1 MKAKTLRWKTIPQHA
16 VENTIWS
23 KASAQDSANAAAL
36 LGIVDKSQLEELFT
50 ETETAAAQK
59 KAANSLKKKE
69 SDKHASVLDNS
80 RARNIEI
87 LLRAVKVAP
96 LDIAKAIGGLDVD
109 GGSAKGLDYDAL
121 TALRKQWPTAEEANA
136 VRGKIEKEER
146 ALKAAEKKKA
156 AAAAAPTSLAE
167 LIVSASSKPEEDS
180 KSTKTKD
187 AAAVAQMKLTIAEQ
201 FVLNLAAC
209 PQVPRLSAKLSL
221 GIFKAE
227 FPSKASRVDDW
238 IQTVTSAC
246 AQVRGSSRFGT
257 MLQVV
262 LALGNTLNALGTGK
276 ATAGFRLSSLT
287 ILANTKSFDDSTSL
301 LQILVS
307 RLEEKQPE
315 LLDVSQDMPDIEA
328 ASSLSLGDI
337 VEEVKQL
344 ASGGV
349 GVHRELRAVE
359 TEVAAAHRAPLSA
372 EDLRRIE
379 VERSTVVDAEKENN
393 APGGDEPAEQQA
405 AKVAA
410 TDDDDA
416 KDVTSEKQEVWGP
429 GLDVG
434 LAKGFRDK
442 LQTFRTDVSDAI
454 ARQEIAATEMEAAF
468 STLKAFYG
476 EDPSCTLREFFGA
489 LTAFF
494 GLLAKTRA
502 EMADKKER
510 LARKAAAAVA
520 AEAAKV
526 AKEAKAAEAAAAEAR
541 GETAVPKR
549 LSQREELERKGS
561 QSAQAKLGNDLA
573 AALGKLRGIITQDAP
588 DSPQR
593 SWGAASPGSA
603 VLSRTS
609 SAGSIGGTPPLSSG
623 KNGSKFSI
631 LSDSIDAVADGGDV
645 LSEPI
650 IPMRLEFDDAQ
661 ELKTITK
668 TPSVGENSVGGIT
681 PIGSAIN
688 PSPRHRLSS
697 AKSGGD
703 DDSPAVFR
711 TPLKTLSKTVSDQ
724 LAAQKREE
732 AVACGGLLQ
741 RVVSVQLQ
749 GAPVAMPVVPDT
761 V

>member
-1 MKAKTLRWKTIPQHA
+1 MPRVKAKTLRWKTIPQHA

-23 KASAQDSANAAAL
+23 KASAQESANAAAI

-96 LDIAKAIGGLDVD
+96 LDIAKAIGGLNVD

-121 TALRKQWPTAEEANA
+121 TALRKQWPTPEEANA
-136 VRGKIEKEER
+136 VQGKIEKEER

-167 LIVSASSKPEEDS
+167 LIVRASSKPEEAD
-180 KSTKTKD
+180 KSTKKTED
-187 AAAVAQMKLTIAEQ
+187 PAAVEKMKLTIAEQ
-201 FVLNLAAC
+201 FVHYLAAC

-227 FPSKASRVDDW
+227 FPSKASRVDGW

-257 MLQVV
+257 LLQVV

-315 LLDVSQDMPDIEA
+315 LLDVSQDMPEIEA
-328 ASSLSLGDI
+328 ASGLNMGDI

-344 ASGGV
+344 ASGGA
-349 GVHRELRAVE
+349 GVHRELCAVE
-359 TEVAAAHRAPLSA
+359 SEVAAAHRAPLSA

-379 VERSTVVDAEKENN
+379 AEKSTAVGAEKENS
-393 APGGDEPAEQQA
+393 APGADGSEQPAAEA
-405 AKVAA
+405 AA
-410 TDDDDA
+410 TEEESKPEA
-416 KDVTSEKQEVWGP
+416 AEKEEVWGA

-434 LAKGFRDK
+434 LAKSFRDK
-442 LQTFRTDVSDAI
+442 LQTFRTDVSDTI
-454 ARQEIAATEMEAAF
+454 ARQEVAATEMEAAF
-468 STLKAFYG
+468 GLLKTFYG
-476 EDPSCTLREFFGA
+476 EDPSCSLREFFGA

-502 EMADKKER
+502 EMANKKER
-510 LARKAAAAVA
+510 EARRAAAAVA
-520 AEAAKV
+520 AEVAKAV
-526 AKEAKAAEAAAAEAR
+526 KEAKAVEVAEAEAR

-549 LSQREELERKGS
+549 LSRREELERKGS

-573 AALGKLRGIITQDAP
+573 AALGRMRGIITQEAP
-588 DSPQR
+588 DSPQP
-593 SWGAASPGSA
+593 SWGNASPGSMA
-603 VLSRTS
+603 LST
-609 SAGSIGGTPPLSSG
+609 GTPPLSSG
-623 KNGSKFSI
+623 KNGSRFSI
-631 LSDSIDAVADGGDV
+631 LSDTVDASADGVDEA
-645 LSEPI
+645 SEPI
-650 IPMRLEFDDAQ
+650 HPMRLEFDDAP
-661 ELKTITK
+661 ELTATK
-668 TPSVGENSVGGIT
+668 TPGAGADENGDGGVT

-697 AKSGGD
+697 AKSGAD

-724 LAAQKREE
+724 LAAQKRE
-732 AVACGGLLQ
+732 AAAACGGLLQ

-749 GAPVAMPVVPDT
+749 EGAPVAMPVVPDT